1 MIPGWQQ
8 GDVAAFPS
16 HPPLLT
22 PSSHGV
28 TAPDLCICHLTAP
41 NSPASLPGLSAWQR
55 SLEHSLSSPS
65 KWILA
70 PHFITKFPLHQEKK
84 LLLSSFLF
92 THKLQAGA
100 KGKLSALQLN
110 LSPFGLC
117 SKLHYAI
124 ELMERMVLRW
134 NTTKNRAFSYKSQNL
149 IWLEAEGWLVQTCP
163 SIEGKK
169 TLQRKGLSFH
179 SQFCWKSHLLFQQGK
194 ISG

>member
-41 NSPASLPGLSAWQR
+41 NSSASLPGLSAWQR
-55 SLEHSLSSPS
+55 SLKHSPSSPS

-70 PHFITKFPLHQEKK
+70 LHFITKFPLHQEKK

-92 THKLQAGA
+92 THKLQAGV
-100 KGKLSALQLN
+100 KGKLSPLQLK
-110 LSPFGLC
+110 LSLFGLC
-117 SKLHYAI
+117 SKLHYST
-124 ELMERMVLRW
+124 ELMGRMVLRW
-134 NTTKNRAFSYKSQNL
+134 NIMKNRTFSYKSQNHT
-149 IWLEAEGWLVQTCP
+149 WLEAEGWLVQICP
-163 SIEGKK
+163 STEKK
-169 TLQRKGLSFH
+169 TFQRKGLSFH
-179 SQFCWKSHLLFQQGK
+179 R
-194 ISG
+194 